1 MSGIVT
7 FFTGDLENAFVSGGV
22 VFKGCVD
29 RAVAEVEIVF
39 QGSKIYFKGFAADG
53 AFISYVNFV
62 SLFVG
67 SFESDFNLFLVFSKA
82 LCLMDKNTGLA
93 VVFVSA
99 VIFVGFCKNLYRHG
113 KAKAKNKN
121 YRNKFFDKIFHIF
134 CSFPKKQL
142 LKKSS
147 FYGQLC
153 FYVLNIRISCY
164 SFCYIS
170 AFFLHFLKIK

>member
-7 FFTGDLENAFVSGGV
+7 FFSGDLENAFVSGGV

-39 QGSKIYFKGFAADG
+39 QGSKIYFKSFAADG
-53 AFISYVNFV
+53 TFISYVNFV

-67 SFESDFNLFLVFSKA
+67 SFESDLNLFLVFSKA
-82 LCLMDKNTGLA
+82 LCLMDKNSGLA
-93 VVFVSA
+93 VVFVFSAA

-134 CSFPKKQL
+134 CSFPKNNC
-142 LKKSS
+142 LKNHP
-147 FYGQLC
+147 FPDNFIFMC
-153 FYVLNIRISCY
+153 
-164 SFCYIS
+164 
-170 AFFLHFLKIK
+170 